1 MRYQKK
7 DALMGALYILPS
19 FVLIFVFSL
28 LPLVMNVYFS
38 FTKYNVMQPPQWTGL
53 ANYVRLFKD
62 QFVRASL
69 INSALFC
76 AIIVPVTTVLSL
88 TIAALIAEKF
98 RGRYGRFVRSSLFVP
113 VIASTVLVG
122 TLWALLLTPQG
133 PINTLLGFVGV
144 PRIGWLG
151 GRVTAM
157 LSVCMATIWKNVGY
171 FLVIYYAGI
180 MDIPVSLYEA
190 AEVDGA
196 SAMQRFFRITMPCLS
211 NTTYLVVTLG
221 TIWTFQIFD
230 IVYMMTGGGPGTSTM
245 SMVLTIYNA
254 AFKERSMGYASAIA
268 MLMLAFILLISLVQ
282 KLMMRGAK
290 TE

>member
-7 DALMGALYILPS
+7 DALMGILYILPS
-19 FVLIFVFSL
+19 FVLIFAFSL
-28 LPLVMNVYFS
+28 LPLAMNVYFS
-38 FTKYNVMQPPQWTGL
+38 FTKYNVMQPPQWIGL
-53 ANYVRLFKD
+53 ANYVRLFND

-69 INSALFC
+69 INSGLYC
-76 AIIVPVTTVLSL
+76 AIIVPITTALSL
-88 TIAALIAEKF
+88 TIAALITEKF

-113 VIASTVLVG
+113 VIASSVLVG

-133 PINTLLGFVGV
+133 PINMLLGYVGV

-157 LSVCMATIWKNVGY
+157 LSVCMAMIWKNTGY

-196 SAMQRFFRITMPCLS
+196 SAVQRFFRITVPCLK
-211 NTTYLVVTLG
+211 NTTYLVITLG

-230 IVYMMTGGGPGTSTM
+230 LVYMMTGGGPGTSTM

-268 MLMLAFILLISLVQ
+268 MLMLVFILLISLVQ
-282 KLMMRGAK
+282 KLLMRGGK